1 MEPVR
6 EELKSGEG
14 GRKSYFS
21 VLNNNVIFLGEKKKK
36 KKTEERVRRIVV
48 TLFLYTLFSTH
59 QYVLSALPLNKFHTC
74 SFPLS

>member
-21 VLNNNVIFLGEKKKK
+21 VLNNNVIFLGKKKK
-36 KKTEERVRRIVV
+36 KNRGKSEENSRDS
-48 TLFLYTLFSTH
+48 FLIHSIFYPSVCTVSP
-59 QYVLSALPLNKFHTC
+59 S
-74 SFPLS
+74 SE

>member
-21 VLNNNVIFLGEKKKK
+21 VLNVIFLGKKKK
-36 KKTEERVRRIVV
+36 QKTKTRGKSEENSRDS
-48 TLFLYTLFSTH
+48 FLIHSIFYPSVCTVSP
-59 QYVLSALPLNKFHTC
+59 S
-74 SFPLS
+74 SE

>member
-21 VLNNNVIFLGEKKKK
+21 VLNVIFLGKKKNK
-36 KKTEERVRRIVV
+36 KQKPEERVRRIVV

>member
-21 VLNNNVIFLGEKKKK
+21 VLNNNVIFLGKKKK
-36 KKTEERVRRIVV
+36 KKEERVRRIVV
-48 TLFLYTLFSTH
+48 TLFLYTLFYTH
-59 QYVLSALPLNKFHTC
+59 QYVM
-74 SFPLS
+74 

>member
-14 GRKSYFS
+14 GRKSYYS
-21 VLNNNVIFLGEKKKK
+21 VLNNNVIFLGKKK

>member
-21 VLNNNVIFLGEKKKK
+21 VLNNNVIFLGKKK

-59 QYVLSALPLNKFHTC
+59 QYVLSALLLNKFHTC

>member
-21 VLNNNVIFLGEKKKK
+21 VLNDNVIFLGKK
-36 KKTEERVRRIVV
+36 
-48 TLFLYTLFSTH
+48 
-59 QYVLSALPLNKFHTC
+59 NKNKNQRKE
-74 SFPLS
+74 

>member
-21 VLNNNVIFLGEKKKK
+21 VLNNNVIFLGKKKK
-36 KKTEERVRRIVV
+36 NRGKSEENSRDS
-48 TLFLYTLFSTH
+48 FLIHSIFYPSVCTVSP
-59 QYVLSALPLNKFHTC
+59 S
-74 SFPLS
+74 SE